1 MEEGAAAGVLAQAL
15 SGCCW
20 PAPRVAGGSARL
32 ASAGHQGETSLA
44 WFPGARHSQGQH
56 TVTSWDLGVV
66 VLRPQGAVSISH
78 SLLSCLDRAWPAV
91 TAPFYYEMVPREDG
105 SGPGTGFGHRVQ
117 AVNDIPTFTFDGPR
131 KGLQSYFLTC

>member
-20 PAPRVAGGSARL
+20 LAPQVAGGSARL

-44 WFPGARHSQGQH
+44 SFPEARHSQGQH
-56 TVTSWDLGVV
+56 AVTSWDLGVV
-66 VLRPQGAVSISH
+66 VLGPRGAVSISH

-91 TAPFYYEMVPREDG
+91 TSPFYHEMVSRGDG
-105 SGPGTGFGHRVQ
+105 NGPGTGFGRGVQ
-117 AVNDIPTFTFDGPR
+117 AVNDSPTFTSDGPR